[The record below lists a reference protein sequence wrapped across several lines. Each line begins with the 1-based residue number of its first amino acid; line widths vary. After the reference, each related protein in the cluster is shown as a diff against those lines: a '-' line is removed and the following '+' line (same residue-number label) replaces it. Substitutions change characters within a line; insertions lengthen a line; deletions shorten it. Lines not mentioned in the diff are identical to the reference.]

1 MPSSIPSPAR
11 RIGTTSGRGS
21 ASARPFASAT
31 GVWTVTAVV
40 RTLRVAS

>member
-11 RIGTTSGRGS
+11 RMGTTSGRGS
-21 ASARPFASAT
+21 ASASPFAFAT
-31 GVWTVTAVV
+31 GVSTVTGVV